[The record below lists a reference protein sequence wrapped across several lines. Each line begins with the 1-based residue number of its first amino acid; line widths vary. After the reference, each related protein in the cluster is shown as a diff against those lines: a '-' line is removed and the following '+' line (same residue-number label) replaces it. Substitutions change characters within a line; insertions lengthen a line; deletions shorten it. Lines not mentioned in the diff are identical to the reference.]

1 MSAGIKTGYMAI
13 TLIFNL
19 MMVLTALSA
28 TSISPLTMVV
38 TLVVNTIAI
47 LINIER

>member
-1 MSAGIKTGYMAI
+1 MSGLKIGYIAI

-28 TSISPLTMVV
+28 ISISPLTMAI

-47 LINIER
+47 LTNIER